1 MWAIAKD
8 WVLLRSLAFLVLVL
22 GALQTAV
29 VKAETLVPE
38 RVTIPAGIYF
48 SGSDSAEREFAYRL
62 DESAYGHSV
71 TRKQGWYDSEA
82 VRGPRKLPTYR
93 ITRNLITNQQYAQ
106 FIAAT
111 GQPAPDVDPEIWAG
125 YRLIHPYSRTR
136 RHAWLNNAPPE
147 GREQHPVVLVSHN
160 QAMAYARWLSNS
172 TGQKWTLPTEA
183 QWEKAARGQDGRR
196 FPWGDEWR
204 PKLLNSHDA
213 GPFDTVAVGTY
224 REGASPFGVLDM
236 AGQVFEWTRT
246 QSGQGR
252 FIVKGGS
259 WDDKGCG
266 VCRAAARHTRPEG
279 IKHILIGFRLVT
291 E

>member
-1 MWAIAKD
+1 MRAIAND
-8 WVLLRSLAFLVLVL
+8 WVFPRSLAFLIFVLV
-22 GALQTAV
+22 ALQVTTA
-29 VKAETLVPE
+29 KAQLLVPE
-38 RVTIPAGIYF
+38 SVSIPAGAYV
-48 SGSDSAEREFAYRL
+48 SGSDAAEREFGYRL
-62 DESAYGHSV
+62 DENAYGHSV
-71 TRKQGWYDSEA
+71 TRKQGWYDSE
-82 VRGPRKLPTYR
+82 VTRGQRKLPAFR
-93 ITRNLITNQQYAQ
+93 ITRNLITNKQYAQ

-111 GQPAPDVDPEIWAG
+111 GQAAPDVDPQTWAG

-136 RHAWLNNAPPE
+136 RHAWHNNVPPE

-160 QAMAYARWLSNS
+160 QALAYAHWLSES

-183 QWEKAARGQDGRR
+183 QWEKAARGEDGRR

-204 PKLLNSHDA
+204 PELLNSHDA
-213 GPFDTVAVGTY
+213 GSFDTLVVGTY

-246 QSGQGR
+246 RSGPGR

-266 VCRAAARHTRPEG
+266 VCRSAARHSRPQA